1 MTQLPDLFFKTLNS
15 LMGNLAALCP
25 HEGTV
30 AAKGREHTCAY
41 PFEENSQLRNQP
53 QTDLFIDS
61 ALESGKAGKGIKD
74 PSILSQL

>member
-1 MTQLPDLFFKTLNS
+1 
-15 LMGNLAALCP
+15 MGNLAALCP

-61 ALESGKAGKGIKD
+61 STRVWQSWKGN
-74 PSILSQL
+74 

>member
-61 ALESGKAGKGIKD
+61 STRVWQSWKGN
-74 PSILSQL
+74 